1 MHNPIVAIALAGV
14 AAFIFGAVYY
24 MGLGKFYQAALD
36 KTPTTGVGGKP
47 PLGPM
52 AVCLVAEWIMAAI
65 MVTSLFRRGR
75 PYRPGRRDFSGA
87 MLGIG
92 FMATS
97 TVVNNAF
104 PGRKVTLSIIDSIH
118 WIVVATIEG
127 AIIGGLV

>member
-14 AAFIFGAVYY
+14 AAFIFGAVNY
-24 MGLGKFYQAALD
+24 MSLGKAYQTALGNNWED
-36 KTPTTGVGGKP
+36 CKGKKM
-47 PLGPM
+47 PLAPL
-52 AVCLVAEWIMAAI
+52 AICLVAEWIMAAMI
-65 MVTSLFRRGR
+65 VTVLAGANIHAAQ
-75 PYRPGRRDFSGA
+75 GGAISGA

-97 TVVNNAF
+97 TFVNNAF

-118 WIVVATIEG
+118 WIVVAAIEG

>member
-24 MGLGKFYQAALD
+24 MSLGKAYQSALGNNWD
-36 KTPTTGVGGKP
+36 DCKGKKP
-47 PLGPM
+47 PLGPL
-52 AVCLVAEWIMAAI
+52 AICLVAEWIMASMVVTVLAGANIHGAQGGAI
-65 MVTSLFRRGR
+65 
-75 PYRPGRRDFSGA
+75 SGA
-87 MLGIG
+87 MLGVG

-97 TVVNNAF
+97 TFVNNAF